1 VEQLRT
7 FPDQPLGAYQ
17 SKEDGYGGKF
27 MDFELTNR
35 QKQIRMAA
43 REFAEGEL
51 VPIGKE
57 CESKGEFP
65 REIIKK
71 AAQLG
76 FVGVYIKKDYGGLG
90 LGSLEHSI
98 ILEEFWRAEPGLG
111 QVFSQTTFGAQEL
124 LLYGSEEQKKKYLP
138 PLVKG
143 DWVMGFAITEPE
155 AGSDAASAV
164 SRAEIVEDEYVING
178 NKVMISNGTEAKFL
192 LVYCLTHP
200 EEAIKSNRHSI
211 LLVETDR
218 TGYKADKIHGKMGLH
233 ASDTA
238 NVYFNNVRV
247 PKENLVG
254 AEGDGFI
261 QLMKFLDYSR
271 VMIAGDGVGLAQ
283 GAMEQAINYV
293 KKRKQFGKTIAS
305 FQVTQFKIAEMAT
318 LIETARSIT
327 YKACWNLDRGNVDS
341 QLSAMAKWWA
351 CQVAVKVVD
360 EALQLHGGYGYLD
373 DYPIERF
380 YRAAKLLELYEG
392 TKEIQKMTIGRRI
405 LGIT

>member
-1 VEQLRT
+1 
-7 FPDQPLGAYQ
+7 
-17 SKEDGYGGKF
+17 
-27 MDFELTNR
+27 MDFELGNR
-35 QKQIRMAA
+35 QKQIRLAA

-57 CESKGEFP
+57 CEAKGEFP
-65 REIIKK
+65 RDLIKK

-76 FVGVYIKKDYGGLG
+76 FVGVFIKKEYGGLG
-90 LGSLEHSI
+90 LGSLEDAI
-98 ILEEFWRAEPGLG
+98 IHEEFWRAEPGLG
-111 QVFSQTTFGAQEL
+111 QVFSQTTFGSKEL
-124 LLYGSEEQKKKYLP
+124 ILFGTEEQKKKYLP

-143 DWVMGFAITEPE
+143 EWVMGFSITEPE
-155 AGSDAASAV
+155 AGSDAASV
-164 SRAEIVEDEYVING
+164 ITRAEKVGEEYVING

-200 EEAIKSNRHSI
+200 EETTKSKRHSI

-238 NVYFNNVRV
+238 NIYFNNVKV

-254 AEGDGFI
+254 VEGNGFI
-261 QLMKFLDYSR
+261 QLMKFLDHSR
-271 VMIAGDGVGLAQ
+271 VAVAADGLGLAQ

-318 LIETARSIT
+318 LVETARNLT
-327 YKACWNLDRGNVDS
+327 YKAAWALDRGNPDTQV
-341 QLSAMAKWWA
+341 SAMAKWWA
-351 CQVAVKVVD
+351 SNVAVRVAD

-380 YRAAKLLELYEG
+380 YRAAKLLEIYEG
-392 TKEIQKMTIGRRI
+392 TKEIQKDVISRRI
-405 LGIT
+405 LGIS

>member
-1 VEQLRT
+1 
-7 FPDQPLGAYQ
+7 
-17 SKEDGYGGKF
+17 

-35 QKQIRMAA
+35 QKQIRLAA

-51 VPIGKE
+51 APLGKE
-57 CESKGEFP
+57 CEAKGEYP

-76 FVGVYIKKDYGGLG
+76 FVGVYIKKEYGGLG
-90 LGSLEHSI
+90 LGTLEHSL

-111 QVFSQTTFGAQEL
+111 QIFSQTTFGAQEL
-124 LLYGSEEQKKKYLP
+124 MLFGSEEQKKKYLP

-155 AGSDAASAV
+155 AGSDTASATT
-164 SRAEIVEDEYVING
+164 RAEKTGDEYVING

-200 EEAIKSNRHSI
+200 EATSKSTRHSI
-211 LLVETDR
+211 LIVETDHQ
-218 TGYKADKIHGKMGLH
+218 GYKADKIHGKMGLH

-247 PKENLVG
+247 PSENLVG
-254 AEGDGFI
+254 TEGNGFI

-271 VMIAGDGVGLAQ
+271 LMIAGDGVGLAQ

-293 KKRKQFGKTIAS
+293 KKRTQFGRTIAS
-305 FQVTQFKIAEMAT
+305 FQATQFKIAEMAT
-318 LIETARSIT
+318 LIETARSLT
-327 YKACWNLDRGNVDS
+327 YKACWNIDRGNVDT

-405 LGIT
+405 LGVT

>member
-1 VEQLRT
+1 
-7 FPDQPLGAYQ
+7 
-17 SKEDGYGGKF
+17 

-35 QKQIRMAA
+35 QKQIRLAA

-51 VPIGKE
+51 VPLGKD
-57 CESKGEFP
+57 CEAKGEYP

-71 AAQLG
+71 AAELG

-327 YKACWNLDRGNVDS
+327 YKACWNLDRGKVDS

-351 CQVAVKVVD
+351 CQVAVRVVD

-380 YRAAKLLELYEG
+380 YRAAKLLEIYEG
-392 TKEIQKMTIGRRI
+392 TKEIQKMAIGRRI
-405 LGIT
+405 LGMS

>member
-1 VEQLRT
+1 
-7 FPDQPLGAYQ
+7 
-17 SKEDGYGGKF
+17 
-27 MDFELTNR
+27 MDFELGNR
-35 QKQIRMAA
+35 QKQIRLAA

-51 VPIGKE
+51 APIGKE
-57 CESKGEFP
+57 CEAKGEFP

-76 FVGVYIKKDYGGLG
+76 FVGVFIKKDYGGLG
-90 LGSLEHSI
+90 LGSLEDAI
-98 ILEEFWRAEPGLG
+98 IHEEFWRADPGLG
-111 QVFSQTTFGAQEL
+111 QVFSQTTFGAKEL
-124 LLYGSEEQKKKYLP
+124 VLFGTEEQKKKYLP

-143 DWVMGFAITEPE
+143 EWVMGFSITEPE
-155 AGSDAASAV
+155 AGSDAASV
-164 SRAEIVEDEYVING
+164 ITRAEKVGEDYVING

-192 LVYCLTHP
+192 LVYCLTNP
-200 EEAIKSNRHSI
+200 EGPSKSKRHSI

-218 TGYKADKIHGKMGLH
+218 PGYKADKILGKMGLH

-238 NVYFNNVRV
+238 NIYFNSVKV

-254 AEGDGFI
+254 VEGNGFV
-261 QLMKFLDYSR
+261 QLMKFLDHSR
-271 VMIAGDGVGLAQ
+271 VAVAADSIGLAQ

-318 LIETARSIT
+318 LVETAKNLT
-327 YKACWNLDRGNVDS
+327 YKAAWALDRGHPDTQV
-341 QLSAMAKWWA
+341 SAMAKWWA
-351 CQVAVKVVD
+351 SNVAVKIAD

-380 YRAAKLLELYEG
+380 YRAAKLLEIYEG
-392 TKEIQKMTIGRRI
+392 TKEIQKDVIGRRI

>member
-1 VEQLRT
+1 
-7 FPDQPLGAYQ
+7 
-17 SKEDGYGGKF
+17 

-51 VPIGKE
+51 RPIGKD
-57 CESKGEFP
+57 CEVKGDFP
-65 REIIKK
+65 RDLIKK

-90 LGSLEHSI
+90 LGSVEDTI
-98 ILEEFWRAEPGLG
+98 IHEEFWRTDPGLG
-111 QVFSQTTFGAQEL
+111 QVFSQTTFGAKEL
-124 LLYGSEEQKKKYLP
+124 TLFGNEDQKKKFFP

-143 DWVMGFAITEPE
+143 EWVMGFSITEPE
-155 AGSDAASAV
+155 AGSDAASATT
-164 SRAEIVEDEYVING
+164 RAERIGDDYLING
-178 NKVMISNGTEAKFL
+178 NKVMISNGTEAAFL
-192 LVYCLTHP
+192 LVYCMTHP
-200 EEAIKSNRHSI
+200 EGTSKSKRHSI
-211 LLVETDR
+211 LIVETDR
-218 TGYKADKIHGKMGLH
+218 PGYKADRIPRKMGLH

-238 NVYFNNVRV
+238 NIFFNNVKV

-254 AEGDGFI
+254 IEGNGFV
-261 QLMKFLDYSR
+261 QLMKFLDHSR
-271 VMIAGDGVGLAQ
+271 VAVAADALGLAQ
-283 GAMEQAINYV
+283 GAMEHAIDYV
-293 KKRKQFGKTIAS
+293 RKRKQFGQTIAS

-318 LIETARSIT
+318 LVETARSLT
-327 YKACWNLDRGNVDS
+327 YKAAWALDRGSPDT

-351 CQVAVKVVD
+351 ARVAVEVAD

-373 DYPIERF
+373 DYPIERY
-380 YRAAKLLELYEG
+380 YRGAKLLEIYEG

>member
-1 VEQLRT
+1 
-7 FPDQPLGAYQ
+7 
-17 SKEDGYGGKF
+17 

-35 QKQIRMAA
+35 QKQIRLAA

-51 VPIGKE
+51 VPLGKD
-57 CESKGEFP
+57 CEAKGEYP

-76 FVGVYIKKDYGGLG
+76 FVGVYIKKEYGGLG

-111 QVFSQTTFGAQEL
+111 QIFSQTTFGAQEL
-124 LLYGSEEQKKKYLP
+124 LLFGSEDQKKKYLP

-164 SRAEIVEDEYVING
+164 TRAEKVGNEYIING

-192 LVYCLTHP
+192 LAYCLTHP
-200 EEAIKSNRHSI
+200 EETSKSKRHSI
-211 LLVETDR
+211 LLVETDQP
-218 TGYKADKIHGKMGLH
+218 GYKADKIHGKMGLH

-254 AEGDGFI
+254 VEGNGFI

-271 VMIAGDGVGLAQ
+271 LMIAGDGVGLAQ

-293 KKRKQFGKTIAS
+293 KKRKQFGRTIAS

-318 LIETARSIT
+318 LIETARSLT
-327 YKACWNLDRGNVDS
+327 YKACWNVDRGNIDS
-341 QLSAMAKWWA
+341 QLSAMAKWWS
-351 CQVAVKVVD
+351 CQVAVRVVD

-380 YRAAKLLELYEG
+380 YRAAKLLEIYEG
-392 TKEIQKMTIGRRI
+392 TKEIQKMAIGRRI
-405 LGIT
+405 LGMT

>member
-1 VEQLRT
+1 
-7 FPDQPLGAYQ
+7 
-17 SKEDGYGGKF
+17 

-35 QKQIRMAA
+35 QKQIRLAA

-51 VPIGKE
+51 MPIGKE
-57 CESKGEFP
+57 CEAKGEFP
-65 REIIKK
+65 RDIIKK

-76 FVGVYIKKDYGGLG
+76 FVGVYIKKEYGGLG

-98 ILEEFWRAEPGLG
+98 IMEEFWRAEPGLG
-111 QVFSQTTFGAQEL
+111 QIFSQTTFGAQEL

-155 AGSDAASAV
+155 AGSDTASA
-164 SRAEIVEDEYVING
+164 STRAENVGDEYVING
-178 NKVMISNGTEAKFL
+178 NKVMISNGTEARFL

-200 EEAIKSNRHSI
+200 EETSKSNRHSI

-218 TGYKADKIHGKMGLH
+218 PGYKADRILGKMGLH

-247 PKENLVG
+247 PRENLVG
-254 AEGDGFI
+254 VEGNGFT

-271 VMIAGDGVGLAQ
+271 LMIASDGVGLAQ

-318 LIETARSIT
+318 LVETARSLT
-327 YKACWNLDRGNVDS
+327 YKACWNTDRGSADT

-351 CQVAVKVVD
+351 CNVAVRVVD

-380 YRAAKLLELYEG
+380 YRAAKLLEIYEG
-392 TKEIQKMTIGRRI
+392 TKEIQKLAIGRRI
-405 LGIT
+405 LGV

>member
-1 VEQLRT
+1 
-7 FPDQPLGAYQ
+7 
-17 SKEDGYGGKF
+17 

-35 QKQIRMAA
+35 QKQIRLAA

-51 VPIGKE
+51 APIGKE

-65 REIIKK
+65 RDLIGK

-76 FVGVYIKKDYGGLG
+76 FVGVYIKKEYGGLG

-111 QVFSQTTFGAQEL
+111 QIFSQTTFGAQEL
-124 LLYGSEEQKKKYLP
+124 LLFASEEQKKKYLP

-155 AGSDAASAV
+155 AGSDAASATT
-164 SRAEIVEDEYVING
+164 RAERVADEYVING

-200 EEAIKSNRHSI
+200 EVTSKSNRHSI
-211 LLVETDR
+211 LIVETDR
-218 TGYKADKIHGKMGLH
+218 QGYKADRIHGKMGLH

-254 AEGDGFI
+254 VEGNGFI

-271 VMIAGDGVGLAQ
+271 LMIAGDGVGLAQ
-283 GAMEQAINYV
+283 GAMEQAISYV
-293 KKRKQFGKTIAS
+293 KKRKQFGRTIAS

-318 LIETARSIT
+318 LVETARSLT
-327 YKACWNLDRGNVDS
+327 YKACWNVDRGNVDT

-373 DYPIERF
+373 DYPVERF

-392 TKEIQKMTIGRRI
+392 TKEIQKLTIGRRI
-405 LGIT
+405 LGQS

>member
-1 VEQLRT
+1 
-7 FPDQPLGAYQ
+7 
-17 SKEDGYGGKF
+17 

-35 QKQIRMAA
+35 QKQIRLAA

-51 VPIGKE
+51 APIGKE

-65 REIIKK
+65 RDLIRK

-76 FVGVYIKKDYGGLG
+76 FVGVYIKKEYGGLG

-111 QVFSQTTFGAQEL
+111 QIFSQTTFGAQEL
-124 LLYGSEEQKKKYLP
+124 LLFASEEQKKKYLP

-155 AGSDAASAV
+155 AGSDAASATT
-164 SRAEIVEDEYVING
+164 RAERVGDEYVING

-200 EEAIKSNRHSI
+200 EVTSKSNRHSI
-211 LLVETDR
+211 LIVETDR
-218 TGYKADKIHGKMGLH
+218 QGYKADRIHGKMGLH

-254 AEGDGFI
+254 VEGNGFI

-271 VMIAGDGVGLAQ
+271 LMIAGDGVGLAQ
-283 GAMEQAINYV
+283 GAMEQAISYV
-293 KKRKQFGKTIAS
+293 KKRKQFGRTIAS

-318 LIETARSIT
+318 LVETARSLT
-327 YKACWNLDRGNVDS
+327 YKACWNVDRGNVDT

-373 DYPIERF
+373 DYPVERF

-392 TKEIQKMTIGRRI
+392 TKEIQKLTIGRRI
-405 LGIT
+405 LGQS